1 MSEQES
7 EHKIELSITDE
18 VAHGVY
24 SNLAVITHSNSEFI
38 IDFAS
43 LMPGGPKTAVRS
55 RVIMTPQNA
64 KRLLR
69 ALSENISNFEQKNGA
84 IDDNSLGSFPPLMNG
99 GGMA

>member
-1 MSEQES
+1 MPEQEN

-18 VAHGVY
+18 VAQGVY

-43 LMPGGPKTAVRS
+43 LMPGVPKTAVRS
-55 RVIMTPQNA
+55 RIIMTPQNA

-69 ALSENISNFEQKNGA
+69 ALTDNISNFEQQNGV
-84 IDDNSLGSFPPLMNG
+84 IDDNSIGAFPPLMNG